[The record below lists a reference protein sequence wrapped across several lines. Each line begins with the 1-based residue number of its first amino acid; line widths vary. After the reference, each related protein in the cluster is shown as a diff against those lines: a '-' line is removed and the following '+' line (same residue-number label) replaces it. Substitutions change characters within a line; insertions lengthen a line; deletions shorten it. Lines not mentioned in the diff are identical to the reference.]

1 MSRRRAGRRA
11 QRLVAAA
18 AFVCT
23 LGACTDQADS
33 LSQADQPPSV
43 SASGGTSPISS
54 ASPTPSEP
62 AGELIEVENVSLRAP
77 VTWTVEY
84 REGGVGQGMSL
95 FPPSGAASNSISV
108 YVSPNPSVYTL
119 KDAEDFAIEEMR
131 GVMDPDAR
139 RMPRTTLG
147 GQPAFHVRGR
157 DEVGHYDS
165 FGAIYGAKSI
175 SIDFQLSGSK
185 SERRSIIDEVLT
197 SVEWK

>member
-1 MSRRRAGRRA
+1 MRRLRPIAIAALTCVVLAGCSDESA
-11 QRLVAAA
+11 PQSE
-18 AFVCT
+18 
-23 LGACTDQADS
+23 ADRT
-33 LSQADQPPSV
+33 P
-43 SASGGTSPISS
+43 SASGSTTPSPS
-54 ASPTPSEP
+54 ASTSPTPSEP